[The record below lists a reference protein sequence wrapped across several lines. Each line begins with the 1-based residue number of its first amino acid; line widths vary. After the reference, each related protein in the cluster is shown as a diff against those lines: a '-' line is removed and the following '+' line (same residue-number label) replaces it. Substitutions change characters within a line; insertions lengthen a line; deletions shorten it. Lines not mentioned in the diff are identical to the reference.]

1 MNTCLDLPGPHK
13 RTTQVL
19 LLHPD
24 DDPSSCPQSKWS
36 LIVDLGRAPESTYQS
51 WGCHLT
57 CPVMSLFDL
66 AEGTDDLHR
75 IHELLECGMG
85 EAVDNFGIDW
95 WDVLAQS
102 IVPQIQ
108 QLILLRRLA
117 ATIETGA
124 DVYTTRPHYLPSAL
138 QNLLGGKLIT
148 LQSASQRMFHAVRH
162 YADALQQLDSA
173 QLSQVL
179 QDKFDPQ
186 HKIRRLTADRPKSSA
201 RPFVLLP
208 SAYVNVSRTA
218 VAYAAMLP
226 DVEFLLVSARNNG
239 RLRSLPRNVR
249 HASLDGYFSSVNE
262 GEGRTLRQACRR
274 LRLRLASSAPEF
286 EMAEAS
292 GLLSGLENRLTWGL
306 AVRDAWNTVF
316 DSEMI
321 TACLCADDS
330 NPYSRLP
337 LIIAK
342 KRGIPALA
350 CHHGALDNRMAIK
363 KQHADLYLAKSEME
377 RDYLV
382 SVCRVATERIVTG
395 GPACRQLSAQS
406 PSPTP
411 SSTGWIVFFTEPY
424 HSSGWRSSEVY
435 RELLPKLVAL
445 ARDSGL
451 ELVFKLHPF
460 ESAAGQRRTLRR
472 YLGSP
477 AARQIRI
484 ITGPTPPEL
493 WQKANCA
500 ITVQSSV
507 ALECLTRG
515 IPIFLCGWLADPC
528 AGYVQQFERFGI
540 GRVLQSPQDLDHL
553 RYWIVSPRQVGQRNS
568 LADTMDP
575 ETLSQMLTGTYSCPA
590 AASA

>member
-1 MNTCLDLPGPHK
+1 VN
-13 RTTQVL
+13 RVL
-19 LLHPD
+19 LVHPD
-24 DDPSSCPQSKWS
+24 DGISSATEHDCR
-36 LIVDLGRAPESTYQS
+36 LVIDLGRAPESTYQS
-51 WGCHLT
+51 WGRHLI

-75 IHELLECGMG
+75 TRDLLECGMG

-117 ATIETGA
+117 AMIAPAT
-124 DVYTTRPHYLPSAL
+124 DVYTTRPHFLASAL
-138 QNLLGGKLIT
+138 QALIGGKLVV
-148 LQSASQRMFHAVRH
+148 LQSGRRRSFQAIRH
-162 YADALQQLDSA
+162 YVDALQQLDFA
-173 QLSQVL
+173 QLTQVI

-226 DVEFLLVSARNNG
+226 DVEFLLMTARNNG
-239 RLRSLPRNVR
+239 RLRALPANVR
-249 HASLDGYFSSVNE
+249 HASLDGYFSSVDE
-262 GEGRTLRQACRR
+262 GKARMLRQVCRR
-274 LRLRLASSAPEF
+274 LHLRLASSAAEF
-286 EMAEAS
+286 EIAKAC
-292 GLLSGLENRLTWGL
+292 GLLATLESRLMWGL
-306 AVRDAWNTVF
+306 AVRDAWNEVF
-316 DSEMI
+316 DSEKI

-330 NPYSRLP
+330 NPYTRLP

-342 KRGIPALA
+342 SRGIPALA

-382 SVCRVATERIVTG
+382 RMCRVAKERIVTG
-395 GPACRQLSAQS
+395 APTSPQAPAQS
-406 PSPTP
+406 PNPIP
-411 SSTGWIVFFTEPY
+411 SSAGWIVFFTEPY
-424 HSSGWRSSEVY
+424 HSSGWRTGEIY
-435 RELLPKLVAL
+435 RELLPKLLTL
-445 ARDSGL
+445 ACDSGL

-460 ESAAGQRRTLRR
+460 ESMAGHRRTLRR
-472 YLGSP
+472 YSDSS
-477 AARQIRI
+477 AAQQIRI

-493 WQKANCA
+493 WQNANCA
-500 ITVQSSV
+500 FTVQSSV
-507 ALECLTRG
+507 ALECSMRG
-515 IPIFLCGWLADPC
+515 IPIFLCGWLSDPC

-540 GRVLQSPQDLDHL
+540 GRVLRSPQELDQVPN
-553 RYWIVSPRQVGQRNS
+553 WIGSPSQLGPQNNS
-568 LADTMDP
+568 SKTMDP
-575 ETLSQMLTGTYSCPA
+575 ETLHQLLSGAYSCPA

>member
-1 MNTCLDLPGPHK
+1 MSQSGDGK
-13 RTTQVL
+13 VL

-24 DDPSSCPQSKWS
+24 DDPLSFPELKWS

-51 WGCHLT
+51 WGRHLA

-66 AEGTDDLHR
+66 TEGTDDLHR
-75 IHELLECGMG
+75 TRELLECGMG
-85 EAVDNFGIDW
+85 EAVDEFGIDW

-117 ATIETGA
+117 TTIDTGA
-124 DVYTTRPHYLPSAL
+124 DVYSTRPHYLASAL

-148 LQSASQRMFHAVRH
+148 VQSASQRMFHAVRH
-162 YADALQQLDSA
+162 YADALQQLEFA
-173 QLSQVL
+173 QLTQVI

-226 DVEFLLVSARNNG
+226 DVEFLLLTARNNG
-239 RLRSLPRNVR
+239 RLGIRPANVR
-249 HASLDGYFSSVNE
+249 HTSLDGYFSSVND
-262 GEGRTLRQACRR
+262 GEARMLRQAYRR
-274 LRLRLASSAPEF
+274 LRLRLASCAAEF
-286 EMAEAS
+286 EIAQAS
-292 GLLSGLENRLTWGL
+292 GVLAALESWLMWGL
-306 AVRDAWNTVF
+306 AVRDAWNEVF
-316 DSEMI
+316 DSEKI

-342 KRGIPALA
+342 NRGIPALA

-382 SVCRVATERIVTG
+382 RLCCVAKERIVIG
-395 GPACRQLSAQS
+395 APACLQPPVESRN
-406 PSPTP
+406 PTP
-411 SSTGWIVFFTEPY
+411 SSADWIVFFTEPY
-424 HSSGWRSSEVY
+424 HSSGWRTGEIY
-435 RELLPKLVAL
+435 RELLPKLLVL

-460 ESAAGQRRTLRR
+460 ESAAGHRRTLRR
-472 YLGSP
+472 YLDSP
-477 AARQIRI
+477 AAQQIRI

-493 WQKANCA
+493 WQNTICA
-500 ITVQSSV
+500 LTAQSSV
-507 ALECLTRG
+507 ALECSARG
-515 IPIFLCGWLADPC
+515 IPIFLCGWLSDPC

-540 GRVLQSPQDLDHL
+540 GQVLRSPQELDQVPH
-553 RYWIVSPRQVGQRNS
+553 WIASSSQLAPQNNS
-568 LADTMDP
+568 SKTMDP
-575 ETLSQMLTGTYSCPA
+575 ETLHQLLSGVYSCPA